1 MKEEDDDTHDDHGG
15 EGEDGHPQGEGH
27 RCDRV
32 PLLLGDRLALLV
44 LRPARANSRCL
55 VLVIRIRMLGL
66 TYQLFRVGV
75 IVVAVA
81 ICWAGG
87 LVVLL
92 LGMSGQQWW
101 RRGKC
106 YQI

>member
-1 MKEEDDDTHDDHGG
+1 MTTLTTTMAVKVRTATPRGKVTAVIGFPCFSETDSLSWSCGQQDNNSL
-15 EGEDGHPQGEGH
+15 
-27 RCDRV
+27 C
-32 PLLLGDRLALLV
+32 LALV
-44 LRPARANSRCL
+44 LR
-55 VLVIRIRMLGL
+55 IRVLGL

-106 YQI
+106 YHI